1 MQCYNKNKF
10 IMKKILFSLVALLAV
25 MTMQAQ
31 SICSSWHILQ
41 PVVETNADGSF
52 TAHSY
57 TYTFYEDGT
66 YYLVDE
72 VTLAS
77 EPSQTMALEVA
88 TAVEL
93 NGTYTLNGNNLTLTP
108 NMNTYKT
115 ELISI
120 SRNGRVTNDSKVK
133 ANTNAKINGK
143 DFKNKYANGKTYTV
157 NIGDALLQMN
167 DVNYAR
173 FATIKK

>member
-1 MQCYNKNKF
+1 
-10 IMKKILFSLVALLAV
+10 MKKILFSLIALVAV
-25 MTMQAQ
+25 MTVQAQ
-31 SICSSWHILQ
+31 SIYSSWHILQ
-41 PVVETNADGSF
+41 PVVETNSDGSF

-66 YYLVDE
+66 YYMVDE

-93 NGTYTLNGNNLTLTP
+93 NGTYTLNGNKLTLTP
-108 NMNTYKT
+108 NLNSYKT

-120 SRNGRVTNDSKVK
+120 SRNGRVVNDRNVK
-133 ANTNAKINGK
+133 NNTVAKINGK
-143 DFKNKYANGKTYTV
+143 DFKNQYAGNKSYTV
-157 NIGDALLQMN
+157 NIGDALLQMDN
-167 DVNYAR
+167 INYAR

>member
-1 MQCYNKNKF
+1 
-10 IMKKILFSLVALLAV
+10 MKKILFSLFALMAV
-25 MTMQAQ
+25 MTVQAQ
-31 SICSSWHILQ
+31 SIYSSWHILQ
-41 PVVETNADGSF
+41 PVVETNSDGSF

-66 YYLVDE
+66 YYMVDE

-93 NGTYTLNGNNLTLTP
+93 NGTYTLNGDKLTLTP
-108 NMNTYKT
+108 KMNTYKAD
-115 ELISI
+115 LISI
-120 SRNGRVTNDSKVK
+120 SKNGRVTSDRNVK

-143 DFKNKYANGKTYTV
+143 DFKNKFANTKTYTV
-157 NIGDALLQMN
+157 NIGESLLQM
-167 DVNYAR
+167 DGVNYAR

>member
-1 MQCYNKNKF
+1 
-10 IMKKILFSLVALLAV
+10 MKKILFSLVALLAV
-25 MTMQAQ
+25 MTVQAQ
-31 SICSSWHILQ
+31 SIYSSWHILQ

-66 YYLVDE
+66 YYMVDE
-72 VTLAS
+72 VTLAT

-93 NGTYTLNGNNLTLTP
+93 NGTYTLSGDKLTLTP
-108 NMNTYKT
+108 KMNTYKT
-115 ELISI
+115 DLISI
-120 SRNGRVTNDSKVK
+120 SKNGRVTKDAK
-133 ANTNAKINGK
+133 ARTNAINKINGK
-143 DFKNKYANGKTYTV
+143 DFKNKFANTKTYTV
-157 NIGDALLQMN
+157 NVGEALLQMDN
-167 DVNYAR
+167 VNYAR